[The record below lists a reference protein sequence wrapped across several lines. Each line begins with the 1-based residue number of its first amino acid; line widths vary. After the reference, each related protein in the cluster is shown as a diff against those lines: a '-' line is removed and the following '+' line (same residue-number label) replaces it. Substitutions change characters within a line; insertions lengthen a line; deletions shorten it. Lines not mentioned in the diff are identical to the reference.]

1 MREVAALATPVA
13 AHAMPPAASVAL
25 WPETSAAA
33 RASGFEW
40 RFALS
45 LADASGALDA
55 LVFGEDAYR
64 LLCSAGVGVPC
75 DLRAN
80 QAVGAALDDVVGRLF
95 LPSAYMDLCVRAYRT
110 AGGGAADAAV
120 GGGGAIRFRVCGTML
135 KAL

>member
-1 MREVAALATPVA
+1 MSEAATLATPA
-13 AHAMPPAASVAL
+13 AAPAMPPAASAAL

-45 LADASGALDA
+45 LADASGGLDA

-64 LLCSAGVGVPC
+64 LLSSTGVGVPC

-95 LPSAYMDLCVRAYRT
+95 LPSAYMDLCVRAYRA
-110 AGGGAADAAV
+110 AGGGAAE
-120 GGGGAIRFRVCGTML
+120 GGGGAVRFRVCGTML